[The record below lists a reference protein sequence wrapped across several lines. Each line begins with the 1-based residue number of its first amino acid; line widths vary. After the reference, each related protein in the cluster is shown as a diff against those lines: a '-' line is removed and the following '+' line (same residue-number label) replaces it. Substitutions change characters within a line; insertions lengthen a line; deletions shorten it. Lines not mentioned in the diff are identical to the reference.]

1 MNEGEVGEGRGSVCK
16 PQRRAIQGMRRDTP
30 LPIQGRAVASFC
42 LLFVDGARTAP
53 PIQKVLRPKGTPP
66 VAWSGS
72 NSLSGAPAASSFPSF
87 GLPRQGM
94 VLGELSED
102 GPGAAL
108 PSAHTPLEA
117 RGPSSGSLWRVLDH
131 RGPPE
136 SVIPGRIRDIPG
148 SPGNG
153 KRGAVR
159 LSHSQ
164 V

>member
-1 MNEGEVGEGRGSVCK
+1 MSVYTA
-16 PQRRAIQGMRRDTP
+16 QRKALQGMRRDTP
-30 LPIQGRAVASFC
+30 LPVQGWAVAFVLSSFSS
-42 LLFVDGARTAP
+42 T
-53 PIQKVLRPKGTPP
+53 VLEPLRQFRKFSVRGERPP

-87 GLPRQGM
+87 GLPQQGM

-108 PSAHTPLEA
+108 PTHHWKPGA
-117 RGPSSGSLWRVLDH
+117 RAQGLCG
-131 RGPPE
+131 GCT
-136 SVIPGRIRDIPG
+136 IIG
-148 SPGNG
+148 SPQDGCFLGESGIYHEAQGMGNVVT
-153 KRGAVR
+153 VR